1 MYTPPTALPIQPPT
15 APRTVPSIVDGR
27 RPSQPDDWF
36 GAMLNRAVA
45 DRDAIDGMA
54 ADPAAEDGAVE
65 DGAAGDGAAGDGAV
79 EDGVATDGGVTGTDA
94 RADGTED
101 PSASVEASERDDA
114 TPAETA
120 AAGTDPATAVVAL
133 DPDAPPL
140 DAVPEGPDTA
150 EPTPDGDPAAVADAA
165 PVAADAAMSAG
176 FRARLQAAGTPAG
189 QTTAEDP
196 VDGVTGMS
204 DRLSATPAD
213 TTSAPAGATAGT
225 ATDGPD
231 AATAHLGP
239 AADTPVGDDV
249 AASADATPAGQ
260 AAADDATPLA
270 GPVTET
276 PEAPATTSTGPTTG
290 TAQATAAT
298 PAPTTPAA
306 MTSTAG
312 TPTAPAG
319 AMPPQVPVSGQL
331 ASAVAAM
338 QRRGD
343 GEYVASL
350 DLHPAELGRVR
361 VQIEIRA
368 GVVNVQVAAEQAG
381 TRGLLNDQLAD
392 LRAALEQGGMDAGQ
406 LDVASHGFGDNVDHD
421 DDRTDS
427 SGRTDTTDAASTA
440 LSPLPS
446 PTLVDL
452 PSGRIDVRL

>member
-1 MYTPPTALPIQPPT
+1 MYTPPTALPIQAPT

-27 RPSQPDDWF
+27 RPNQPDDWF

-45 DRDAIDGMA
+45 DRDVIDDVA
-54 ADPAAEDGAVE
+54 ADVAVEDGAVE
-65 DGAAGDGAAGDGAV
+65 DGAAT
-79 EDGVATDGGVTGTDA
+79 DGVATDGAVTGTGA
-94 RADGTED
+94 QEDGAED
-101 PSASVEASERDDA
+101 PSASVEASERDDT

-120 AAGTDPATAVVAL
+120 AAATEVVAP
-133 DPDAPPL
+133 DPGAPPL
-140 DAVPEGPDTA
+140 DTPTAQEAPGTA
-150 EPTPDGDPAAVADAA
+150 ETTPDGDPAAVADAV

-189 QTTAEDP
+189 QTTVEEQ
-196 VDGVTGMS
+196 VDGSTVMS
-204 DRLSATPAD
+204 DRLGATPAD
-213 TTSAPAGATAGT
+213 TTSALDGASAGT
-225 ATDGPD
+225 PTDGLG
-231 AATAHLGP
+231 AATARSGP
-239 AADTPVGDDV
+239 SADTPVEGDV
-249 AASADATPAGQ
+249 TASADANPAGH
-260 AAADDATPLA
+260 ATADDATPFT

-276 PEAPATTSTGPTTG
+276 PEAPTATSTGPTTG
-290 TAQATAAT
+290 TAQATAVT
-298 PAPTTPAA
+298 PAPTTQAA
-306 MTSTAG
+306 MTTTAG
-312 TPTAPAG
+312 APTPAAG

-361 VQIEIRA
+361 VEIEIRA

>member
-1 MYTPPTALPIQPPT
+1 MYTPPTALPIQPST

-45 DRDAIDGMA
+45 DRDAIDDVA
-54 ADPAAEDGAVE
+54 ADVAVEDGAVGDGAVE
-65 DGAAGDGAAGDGAV
+65 DGAA
-79 EDGVATDGGVTGTDA
+79 TDGDVTGTGA
-94 RADGTED
+94 QEDGTED
-101 PSASVEASERDDA
+101 PSASVEASERDDT

-120 AAGTDPATAVVAL
+120 AAGTDPATEVVAP
-133 DPDAPPL
+133 DPDVPPL
-140 DAVPEGPDTA
+140 DPVPEMPGAA
-150 EPTPDGDPAAVADAA
+150 ETTPDGDPAAVADAV

-189 QTTAEDP
+189 QTTVEEP
-196 VDGVTGMS
+196 VDGNTGMS
-204 DRLSATPAD
+204 DRLGATPAD
-213 TTSAPAGATAGT
+213 STSAPAGASAGT
-225 ATDGPD
+225 ASDGLG
-231 AATAHLGP
+231 AATARSVP
-239 AADTPVGDDV
+239 AADTPVGGDV
-249 AASADATPAGQ
+249 TASADANPAGH
-260 AAADDATPLA
+260 ATADDATPFT

-276 PEAPATTSTGPTTG
+276 PEAPTATSTGPTTG
-290 TAQATAAT
+290 TAQATAVT
-298 PAPTTPAA
+298 PAPTTQAA
-306 MTSTAG
+306 MATTAG
-312 TPTAPAG
+312 APTPAAG

-361 VQIEIRA
+361 VEIEIRA

-427 SGRTDTTDAASTA
+427 SGRTDATDAASTA

>member
-54 ADPAAEDGAVE
+54 AGVAVEDGAVEDGAVE
-65 DGAAGDGAAGDGAV
+65 DGAAGDG
-79 EDGVATDGGVTGTDA
+79 VATDGGVTGTDV

-101 PSASVEASERDDA
+101 PSASVEASEHDDA

-140 DAVPEGPDTA
+140 DAVPQGPDTA
-150 EPTPDGDPAAVADAA
+150 EPTPDGDPAAVADGA
-165 PVAADAAMSAG
+165 PVAVDAAMSAG

-204 DRLSATPAD
+204 DRLGATPAD

-290 TAQATAAT
+290 TAQVTAAT

-361 VQIEIRA
+361 VEIEIRA